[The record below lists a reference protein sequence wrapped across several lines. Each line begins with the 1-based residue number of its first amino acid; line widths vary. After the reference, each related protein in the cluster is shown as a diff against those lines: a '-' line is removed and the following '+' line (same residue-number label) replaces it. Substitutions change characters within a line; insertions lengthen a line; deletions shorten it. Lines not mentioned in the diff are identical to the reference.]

1 MLSFDI
7 TDRNIRIIKGTESG
21 KKIRIISAATLNLEE
36 EVIVNGHV
44 KDVPRVAT
52 LINGTLKQS
61 RMADKEAIVSI
72 SSNLTIFRELYIPKA
87 KEQEFSKRVK
97 QEMQAASNLDDSYSV
112 SYTIVGE
119 EKKSDS
125 GEIVE
130 KVLATAC
137 PYEIIESYKK
147 VFQML
152 GIPLRSV
159 MIGCNCITKVLL
171 ADTKTRS
178 MMPLLAVQID
188 PNFISLNIY
197 EKGQLSF
204 SRFASIDPADY
215 DNSPDYVFEAV
226 NENIFR
232 MLQFQKSRAQSGLIE
247 NVILYGDTHD
257 YTRITDELAKMD
269 LKTHL
274 LTVPPQIDGY
284 GNLEFSL
291 YANAIGAM
299 FKRSKET
306 EKINLLETDTVNNN
320 KIKSDSSYTVLLA
333 GVTGACLVVVLGIW
347 GVLCM
352 KNNSIQNDIDKLQ
365 SKIDSPKTVSEVER
379 NGRLTE
385 MKTKVDNYYVM
396 VNNAHDAYLS
406 QPTILGSKYDE
417 IQKCID
423 DTKTEL
429 NNGVEESKQIKKA
442 FADDIQYSDGIL
454 TMKVTLDG
462 VDQPTQKL
470 PAKIAENMMKIKD
483 FIDVTYNNY
492 SVTQTQDN
500 KTTDGTAPVST
511 ETPKTTV
518 EFDLTIQLQGGKV
531 NIEDTT
537 TTAAGTTT
545 DATAETTTTKEAK

>member
-1 MLSFDI
+1 
-7 TDRNIRIIKGTESG
+7 
-21 KKIRIISAATLNLEE
+21 
-36 EVIVNGHV
+36 
-44 KDVPRVAT
+44 
-52 LINGTLKQS
+52 
-61 RMADKEAIVSI
+61 
-72 SSNLTIFRELYIPKA
+72 
-87 KEQEFSKRVK
+87 
-97 QEMQAASNLDDSYSV
+97 
-112 SYTIVGE
+112 
-119 EKKSDS
+119 
-125 GEIVE
+125 
-130 KVLATAC
+130 
-137 PYEIIESYKK
+137 
-147 VFQML
+147 
-152 GIPLRSV
+152 
-159 MIGCNCITKVLL
+159 
-171 ADTKTRS
+171 
-178 MMPLLAVQID
+178 
-188 PNFISLNIY
+188 
-197 EKGQLSF
+197 
-204 SRFASIDPADY
+204 
-215 DNSPDYVFEAV
+215 
-226 NENIFR
+226 
-232 MLQFQKSRAQSGLIE
+232 
-247 NVILYGDTHD
+247 
-257 YTRITDELAKMD
+257 
-269 LKTHL
+269 
-274 LTVPPQIDGY
+274 
-284 GNLEFSL
+284 
-291 YANAIGAM
+291 
-299 FKRSKET
+299 
-306 EKINLLETDTVNNN
+306 
-320 KIKSDSSYTVLLA
+320 
-333 GVTGACLVVVLGIW
+333 
-347 GVLCM
+347 M